1 MKEESKTGDKAED
14 LNKDAVFERKALAV
28 RDLGDEDG
36 EEGAS
41 LMKQD
46 DKARLMSA
54 LDSINQRFGKGTMK
68 MASAGLDGDRRAW
81 SMKQE
86 RRTPAY
92 TTCWADIPVARA

>member
-1 MKEESKTGDKAED
+1 MLLELQPDSVLQGELDWGHTDK
-14 LNKDAVFERKALAV
+14 
-28 RDLGDEDG
+28 GSG
-36 EEGAS
+36 TAS
-41 LMKQD
+41 LAQAD
-46 DKARLMSA
+46 DKIRLMGA

-68 MASAGLDGDRRAW
+68 MASAGLEGDRRAW

>member
-1 MKEESKTGDKAED
+1 
-14 LNKDAVFERKALAV
+14 
-28 RDLGDEDG
+28 
-36 EEGAS
+36 
-41 LMKQD
+41 
-46 DKARLMSA
+46 MSA

-86 RRTPAY
+86 RLTPAY

>member
-1 MKEESKTGDKAED
+1 MLLELQPDSVRQGELDWGEVGDQGGGGSLAQQEDKT
-14 LNKDAVFERKALAV
+14 
-28 RDLGDEDG
+28 
-36 EEGAS
+36 
-41 LMKQD
+41 
-46 DKARLMSA
+46 RLMSA

-68 MASAGLDGDRRAW
+68 MASAGLEGDRRAW

>member
-1 MKEESKTGDKAED
+1 VRQAELDWGEVGDQGDGGNGGGGSVGGSLAHLEDKT
-14 LNKDAVFERKALAV
+14 
-28 RDLGDEDG
+28 
-36 EEGAS
+36 
-41 LMKQD
+41 
-46 DKARLMSA
+46 RLMSA

-68 MASAGLDGDRRAW
+68 MASAGLEGDRRAW